1 MRKGKRVLFYSLLE
15 DSGFT
20 LMLEAREVVNC
31 GLSSRGGASSYVL
44 ACIFQR
50 IYMDMR
56 KKKRGLQP
64 VVASQQGTSVNQY
77 WRKLFEL
84 VMIQAICHQLR
95 LEHSG
100 RENYMCI

>member
-31 GLSSRGGASSYVL
+31 GLSSRGGFVLCASL
-44 ACIFQR
+44 HFPKN
-50 IYMDMR
+50 IYGYEKE
-56 KKKRGLQP
+56 KKGGLQP

-95 LEHSG
+95 LKHSG